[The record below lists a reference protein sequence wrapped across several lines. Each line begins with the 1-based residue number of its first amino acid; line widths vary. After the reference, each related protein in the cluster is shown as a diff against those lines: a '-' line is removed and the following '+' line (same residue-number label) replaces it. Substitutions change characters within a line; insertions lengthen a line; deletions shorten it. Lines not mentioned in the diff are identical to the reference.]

1 MDKALYLGMASQKN
15 SMKELEIITNNL
27 ANTNTPG
34 FRADYEIIKQNAI
47 NNTDFETRVYPSV
60 GRSYSDFKQGPVLR
74 TERDLDVAI
83 SGPGFFSIQTNQGK
97 EGYTRNGNFE
107 ISNDGFLTTSK
118 GEIVL
123 GTDGA
128 INLANADQVH
138 ISDNGTV
145 SMRPRDQLEMVFVG
159 KLKLVNPDT
168 TKIEK
173 GNDGKFYTIDDARV
187 DADDT
192 IKVASRSLEG
202 SNVSPVDTLIHLIDL
217 SRKFEIQSNI
227 IKNLDDIATSSNR
240 LLDAKV

>member
-1 MDKALYLGMASQKN
+1 MDKALYLGVASQKN

-34 FRADYEIIKQNAI
+34 FRADYEVIKQNAT
-47 NNTDFETRVYPSV
+47 NNSDFETRVYPSV

-74 TERDLDVAI
+74 TENDLDIAI
-83 SGPGFFSIQTNQGK
+83 SGPGFFSVQANQGK

-123 GTDGA
+123 GVDGA
-128 INLANADQVH
+128 INLANADKVNV
-138 ISDNGTV
+138 SNDGTV
-145 SMRPRDQLEMVFVG
+145 SMRPRDQIDMVYVG

-168 TKIEK
+168 SKIEK
-173 GNDGKFYTIDDARV
+173 GTDGMFYMQGDGRVEADNTIRV
-187 DADDT
+187 LPG
-192 IKVASRSLEG
+192 SLEG

-227 IKNLDDIATSSNR
+227 IKNLDDIASSSNR
-240 LLDAKV
+240 LLDTKA